1 MLMMA
6 IVAMESDDVKA
17 FTLNLYTDYYGLVR
31 KNIYNITHDVDQIE
45 DLIND
50 TFIKLIEKINLIRNM
65 DSCRTAAYVVYT
77 SRSVAINYIKHR
89 NVEKR
94 HIYSGGELDLAENLP
109 SIEDDIEYR
118 IIHQEEIKELV
129 KAILRLPAKH
139 KYLLYFKYMLE
150 MNDKDIAGVLN
161 IAPNSVRQYLTRAR
175 REAKKLI
182 DKEMNIHAEQ
192 QSGTNTEKAL

>member
-6 IVAMESDDVKA
+6 IAAIESDDDKA
-17 FTLNLYTDYYGLVR
+17 FMLNLYKDYYGLVR
-31 KNIYNITHDVDQIE
+31 KNIYNITHDADQIE

-50 TFIKLIEKINLIRNM
+50 TFIKLIKKITLIRNM
-65 DSCRTAAYVVYT
+65 DSYKTATYVVYT

-89 NVEKR
+89 NVQKR
-94 HIYSGGELDLAENLP
+94 HVYYGGELDLAENVL
-109 SIEDDIEYR
+109 SVEDDMEYR
-118 IIHQEEIKELV
+118 IIHQEEIKEMG
-129 KAILRLPAKH
+129 KALLRLPEKQ
-139 KYLLYFKYMLE
+139 KNLLCFKYILE
-150 MNDKDIAGVLN
+150 MNDREIAGVLN

-182 DKEMNIHAEQ
+182 DKEMSIHAEQ